1 VPCVA
6 VVENMCHF
14 DADGKRYY
22 PFGRGSGSQ
31 AWIMFLNLNYFFLL
45 NHILG
50 NDIDIFM
57 MLYSIVYCICL
68 SV

>member
-1 VPCVA
+1 MKEQTEGSYDQTYSNFKIPLLLKVPCVA

-31 AWIMFLNLNYFFLL
+31 AR
-45 NHILG
+45 
-50 NDIDIFM
+50 
-57 MLYSIVYCICL
+57 SI
-68 SV
+68 S